1 MIMAA
6 EAFVSTEYGVSLK
19 EVGYVNVGLDDY
31 YQVGSNL
38 MWSFARE
45 AKIGYFLLFWFSH
58 AVSWSI

>member
-19 EVGYVNVGLDDY
+19 DVGYVNVGLDDY

-45 AKIGYFLLFWFSH
+45 
-58 AVSWSI
+58 V